1 MVFCG
6 KISKGGV
13 QVTFSWQSLAAICV
27 AAVLAVTAWVGPAFT
42 ADAPAPKVGGEA
54 VKQRAARAGKL
65 KADKADKKKV
75 GKADKGNAGAPA
87 EQKAAQADRKAA
99 AKGGGAGGGE
109 GAEEAG
115 EAGGEAGAEE
125 GTEVEEFAADLV
137 VLKSDIGIEGR
148 VIRQTP
154 DAIKLEVDAGTF
166 WIKRA
171 SIKRIDFNLAARIN
185 KLEEDDYAGKYRLAM
200 DTLRMGQA
208 NQARPILDG
217 LVGKPGVPTDIY
229 KTLADMLEED
239 GDLEKALEYLKRY
252 QMSNPDDKELKAK
265 IAEITKKIES
275 SGGVVSSSGRAV
287 NEGMEVGGA
296 WNVLPWAN
304 PVKTGLQDLEGN
316 KALML
321 HVPAGGKDDK
331 AAVNRYVKL
340 DLRDK
345 TKISMRVFNAE
356 KRTVQLAMAITTST
370 FYESRPVRLSRE
382 WNVGVSFNI
391 KSKKWKCRETN
402 WRYEAGIDD
411 LDKVTQLIF
420 LVYCGNRKA
429 LLYLDSIR
437 AE

>member
-1 MVFCG
+1 MSLSL
-6 KISKGGV
+6 K
-13 QVTFSWQSLAAICV
+13 SLAAICL
-27 AAVLAVTAWVGPAFT
+27 APALAVTAWAGPALA
-42 ADAPAPKVGGEA
+42 ADALAPKKDGA
-54 VKQRAARAGKL
+54 AAKQRAAKAAKAAKAAAR
-65 KADKADKKKV
+65 KADKAEKKKAV
-75 GKADKGNAGAPA
+75 KAEKGAAGAPAVKEPGAPA
-87 EQKAAQADRKAA
+87 EQKAPLADRKVV
-99 AKGGGAGGGE
+99 AKG
-109 GAEEAG
+109 G

-125 GTEVEEFAADLV
+125 GGEEGGEGELEVEEFADDLV
-137 VLKSDIGIEGR
+137 VLKSDIGIWGR
-148 VIRQTP
+148 IIRQTP
-154 DAIKLEVDAGTF
+154 DAIKIEVAAGTF
-166 WIKRA
+166 WIKRS
-171 SIKRIDFNLAARIN
+171 SIKRIELNLAARIN
-185 KLEEDDYAGKYRLAM
+185 KLAEDDYAGKYRLAM
-200 DTLRMGQA
+200 DALRMGQA

-217 LVGKPGVPTDIY
+217 LVGKPGIPTDIY
-229 KTLADMLEED
+229 KTLADMLEEE

-265 IAEITKKIES
+265 IAEITKKLGS
-275 SGGVVSSSGRAV
+275 SGGAVAGGAGAV

-304 PVKTGLQDLEGN
+304 PVKTGLQDLQGN

-345 TKISMRVFNAE
+345 TKISLRVFNAE

-370 FYESRPVRLSRE
+370 FYESRPIRLSRE

-420 LVYCGNRKA
+420 LVYCGNKKA